1 VYEKP
6 LRHIGE
12 LIAGSDIR
20 YPLPNANDHALTG
33 SFSPDLTLHTELGTT
48 SVAELM
54 QTARPILLD
63 LAGRADFCDAVD
75 EPADTAV
82 PALTDAIVS
91 WFGTPMQT

>member
-1 VYEKP
+1 
-6 LRHIGE
+6 
-12 LIAGSDIR
+12 
-20 YPLPNANDHALTG
+20 
-33 SFSPDLTLHTELGTT
+33 LGTT

-63 LAGRADFCDAVD
+63 LAGRADFCATAD